1 MPALHAHL
9 AATSDCRQGSARKR
23 SKIALRFSAV
33 GENAPSPKALAGAR
47 ELGEKENF
55 LSPLRGS
62 NCQYRNPRLTPW
74 ATFYRCSAAICQRSQ
89 ELICA
94 RARLVASRI
103 GIKSAGFFG

>member
-1 MPALHAHL
+1 MRHPHKPVRG
-9 AATSDCRQGSARKR
+9 DR
-23 SKIALRFSAV
+23 I
-33 GENAPSPKALAGAR
+33 PDD
-47 ELGEKENF
+47 ENF

-62 NCQYRNPRLTPW
+62 DGQYRNPRLTPW
-74 ATFYRCSAAICQRSQ
+74 ATFHRCSAAICQRSQ